1 MSTTPQKRPPARKLQ
16 PTPPLPLSTSPISR
30 ARREWVAERARNAS
44 YPPGDLNLSLAR
56 TRGFARNPLPILLD
70 AYERF
75 GPIWNCVVGED
86 FKAAIA
92 HENRHF
98 IFVVMGKTNILLFKI

>member
-1 MSTTPQKRPPARKLQ
+1 M
-16 PTPPLPLSTSPISR
+16 
-30 ARREWVAERARNAS
+30 
-44 YPPGDLNLSLAR
+44 DSLA
-56 TRGFARNPLPILLD
+56 TKDDKVISAAIKAKCD
-70 AYERF
+70 ERF